1 MFFKLGVDA
10 LMLDNK
16 GNTLIESLFAFAI
29 YVTIVVIFV
38 GLLSKGIEIEKR
50 LSKSIINSKEVYI
63 SQQDTLENTIKEA
76 LR

>member
-1 MFFKLGVDA
+1 
-10 LMLDNK
+10 MLDNK